1 MPQAA
6 ELTHKKCVPCEG
18 GVAPM
23 TEAEIAEYL
32 PAVEGWER
40 EGKGITREFR
50 FKDFAEAL
58 AFVNRVGELA
68 EAEGHHPD
76 ISLHD
81 WNRVKLSLYTH
92 AIGGLH
98 LNDFVM
104 AAKIHTLEPRED

>member
-1 MPQAA
+1 MPE
-6 ELTHKKCVPCEG
+6 ELTHQKCVPCEG
-18 GVAPM
+18 GVDPM

-32 PAVEGWER
+32 PAVAGWER
-40 EGKGITREFR
+40 DGKAIAKEFR

-76 ISLHD
+76 IHLHD
-81 WNRVKLSLYTH
+81 WNRVRLVLFTH

-98 LNDFVM
+98 LNDFVL
-104 AAKIHTLEPRED
+104 AAKINTLSYLV